1 MLFDGSSEDYETG
14 SDTAPEMGE
23 DKNKS
28 AILEKSK
35 EDELLEQIKTLRN
48 EVLLAKADV
57 ENIRK
62 RSEKERTEA
71 SQFGAFRFAKDLLKV
86 VDGLDMAL
94 TNIEKSS
101 DQTAILQGI
110 KMVHQEF
117 ERLLS
122 QHGIKK
128 VDALHHAFDPA
139 VHEAVSEIDHD
150 SSHPSQTVV
159 QVIQEGYM
167 MQEKLLRPA
176 MVSIKK

>member
-1 MLFDGSSEDYETG
+1 MMTMLSDESSTDHEVG
-14 SDTAPEMGE
+14 SDAAPEIVE
-23 DKNKS
+23 EKNKE
-28 AILEKSK
+28 A
-35 EDELLEQIKTLRN
+35 DLLEQIKTLKN
-48 EVLLAKADV
+48 DVLLAKADV

-62 RSEKERTEA
+62 RSEKERAEA
-71 SQFGAFRFAKDLLKV
+71 AQFGAFRFAKDLLKV

-117 ERLLS
+117 ERLLNN
-122 QHGIKK
+122 HGIKK
-128 VDALHHAFDPA
+128 VDSLHHAFDPV
-139 VHEAVSEIDHD
+139 VHEAISEIEHD
-150 SSHPSQTVV
+150 SSHPSQTVI
-159 QVIQEGYM
+159 QVIQEGYK